1 MNGWPSLDHV
11 CGDCATKYHV
21 GLATALSR
29 IADVPQATSRAVDLA
44 PPDRWHDR
52 PAPQLWSI
60 TEYACHL
67 RDVFVVYTLRLHRA
81 RTEDGPDLE
90 PMFNDLRAH
99 WFRYNRRYLPGV
111 LDELDDSV
119 AGFSDEVSTFRDEDW
134 ARTAVRRD
142 DERSAGWMLR
152 NVMHEGVHHVRDIN
166 QAAAVF
172 RDGW

>member
-1 MNGWPSLDHV
+1 
-11 CGDCATKYHV
+11 
-21 GLATALSR
+21 LSR
-29 IADVPQATSRAVDLA
+29 IADVPQATRRAVDLA
-44 PPDRWHDR
+44 PTEHWHDR

-67 RDVFVVYTLRLHRA
+67 RDVFVVYTVRLHRA
-81 RTEDGPDLE
+81 RTEDRPVLE
-90 PMFNDLRAH
+90 PMFNDLRAR

-119 AGFSDEVSTFRDEDW
+119 AGFSDEVATFRDDDW
-134 ARTAVRRD
+134 TRTAVRRN

-152 NVMHEGVHHVRDIN
+152 NVMHEGVHHVQDITE
-166 QAAAVF
+166 AAGGF